1 MIKKVFAVAGMSML
15 LAGCGAKTPGCGDER
30 SIKSVIDQVSSKARG
45 IIDPARFEQQIKQDR
60 PDIADMKR
68 KMNKGVYDVMYLYD
82 YENNL
87 TLSNITTSSHDE
99 KLDSY
104 ICNGEIKFKLD
115 RSVTDNSLHLIEA
128 VTKMMMI
135 GRINEDKTDIS
146 GASIVG
152 FFLPIM
158 TFLQTIQTLPPL
170 ANHQQE
176 IVEQITY
183 SLEKSEDQKN
193 KDGFV
198 SKIKL
203 DDNFPDQI
211 LVGALLSK
219 RWQHFIHIS
228 KVIDD
233 DKKKDEE
240 AKKAKE
246 EASKLPPEQVNDQA
260 GIDQTQQKQ

>member
-1 MIKKVFAVAGMSML
+1 
-15 LAGCGAKTPGCGDER
+15 
-30 SIKSVIDQVSSKARG
+30 
-45 IIDPARFEQQIKQDR
+45 
-60 PDIADMKR
+60 
-68 KMNKGVYDVMYLYD
+68 
-82 YENNL
+82 
-87 TLSNITTSSHDE
+87 
-99 KLDSY
+99 
-104 ICNGEIKFKLD
+104 
-115 RSVTDNSLHLIEA
+115 
-128 VTKMMMI
+128 
-135 GRINEDKTDIS
+135 
-146 GASIVG
+146 
-152 FFLPIM
+152 M
-158 TFLQTIQTLPPL
+158 TFLG

-203 DDNFPDQI
+203 DDNFLDQI